1 MTGGYC
7 IKVVIHLPC
16 TLDLSHQAHNQ
27 LIMAFFKITLL
38 VFIAHQSSA
47 LARVID
53 AEGNRNVWDNLTTGD
68 TCQDCTQIFELL
80 LDMFSNRDLQEKIK
94 ESLEELCE
102 RLPGPGAS
110 KICKNQIDKNLPM
123 AIAFL
128 TSTVKPGQVC
138 NMLGLCGTQSD
149 ISQQNLLI
157 SHIREAM
164 RAAMIV
170 SELQSTQ
177 ECTFCI
183 YIVKTVERLLPKERT
198 ESAVIDLLGRVC
210 GILPASVKDQCEGL
224 IEKYGKK
231 LLDLLLSYATPQ
243 AICSIIHMCKGQET
257 QMFVESG
264 LVSDCES
271 CVILAVLSRLNLG
284 SNATEIQTSSYLSS
298 VCQLH
303 PNILPKCDS
312 FTKYHGEQLKG
323 FLGKKGPPLDVCGK
337 VGLCGGMGGPAG
349 QEGNPCTVG
358 SSYTCR
364 DLKTALEC
372 GTVPFCQEHIWE

>member
-16 TLDLSHQAHNQ
+16 TSNLSHQAHNQ

-47 LARVID
+47 LAGVIA
-53 AEGNRNVWDNLTTGD
+53 AEGNKNVRDNLTTGD
-68 TCQDCTQIFELL
+68 TCQDCTQIFEFL

-94 ESLEELCE
+94 ESLEELCK

-110 KICKNQIDKNLPM
+110 KICKDQIDKNLPM

-138 NMLGLCGTQSD
+138 SMLGLCGTQSD
-149 ISQQNLLI
+149 ISQQKMLT

-170 SELQSTQ
+170 SEVQFTP

-183 YIVKTVERLLPKERT
+183 YLVKTVERLLPKERT

-210 GILPASVKDQCEGL
+210 GVLPASVKDQCEGL
-224 IEKYGKK
+224 IENY
-231 LLDLLLSYATPQ
+231 
-243 AICSIIHMCKGQET
+243 
-257 QMFVESG
+257 ESS
-264 LVSDCES
+264 LVSDCDS

-312 FTKYHGEQLKG
+312 FTKNHGEQLKG

-349 QEGNPCTVG
+349 QKGNPCTLG

>member
-16 TLDLSHQAHNQ
+16 TSNLSHQAHNQ

-47 LARVID
+47 LAGVIA
-53 AEGNRNVWDNLTTGD
+53 AEGNKNVRDNLT
-68 TCQDCTQIFELL
+68 
-80 LDMFSNRDLQEKIK
+80 EKIK
-94 ESLEELCE
+94 ESLEELCK

-110 KICKNQIDKNLPM
+110 KICKDQIDKNLPM

-138 NMLGLCGTQSD
+138 SMLGLCGTQSD
-149 ISQQNLLI
+149 ISQQKMLT

-170 SELQSTQ
+170 SEVQFTP

-183 YIVKTVERLLPKERT
+183 YLVKTVERLLPKERT

-210 GILPASVKDQCEGL
+210 GVLPASVKDQCEGL
-224 IEKYGKK
+224 IENYGKR

-257 QMFVESG
+257 QMFVESS
-264 LVSDCES
+264 LVSDCDS

-312 FTKYHGEQLKG
+312 FTKNHGEQLKG

-349 QEGNPCTVG
+349 QKRNPCTLG

>member
-1 MTGGYC
+1 
-7 IKVVIHLPC
+7 
-16 TLDLSHQAHNQ
+16 
-27 LIMAFFKITLL
+27 MAFFTITLL

-170 SELQSTQ
+170 SEVQSTQ
-177 ECTFCI
+177 VLECTFCI

-224 IEKYGKK
+224 IEKY
-231 LLDLLLSYATPQ
+231 
-243 AICSIIHMCKGQET
+243 
-257 QMFVESG
+257 ESG